1 METQKAGCF
10 LVDLKTKQVCLIYRD
25 HHDDYTFP
33 KGHIEAGE
41 DAKTAALRET
51 AEETKRDAIIVEDFA
66 PYEEHYTT
74 PSGEN
79 CVCYMFI
86 AIDNGK
92 SDNNSTDTHDVVWT
106 PFDKVEETLSYPSLK
121 KSWNAVK
128 DNILN
133 LFNKKD
139 EI

>member
-10 LVDLKTKQVCLIYRD
+10 LVDLKTKQICLIYRD

-51 AEETKRDAIIVEDFA
+51 AEETKRDAIIVENFA

-74 PSGEN
+74 P
-79 CVCYMFI
+79 I

-92 SDNNSTDTHDVVWT
+92 SDNDSTDTHDVVWT

-128 DNILN
+128 NNILK